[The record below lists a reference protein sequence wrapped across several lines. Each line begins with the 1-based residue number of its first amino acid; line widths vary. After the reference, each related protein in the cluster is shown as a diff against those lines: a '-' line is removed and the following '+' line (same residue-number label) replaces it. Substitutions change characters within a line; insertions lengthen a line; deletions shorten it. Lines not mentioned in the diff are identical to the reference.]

1 MGEIGTIDDLGT
13 VRFQRLMPVTAEQV
27 WACLTDSDLLSEWL
41 GNGEIASEIGGK
53 IELRSGGPVIR
64 GIVLGREANKH
75 LSYSWNAYMPMSDE
89 PVASEAI
96 LRFDLG
102 ATEGGTLLSMS
113 LGPID
118 LPLRAVTAAGWHGL
132 LDILCAGLTG
142 EQAPD
147 FMETVERVLPAY
159 EI

>member
-1 MGEIGTIDDLGT
+1 MGEIGIFDDLGT
-13 VRFQRLMPVTAEQV
+13 VRFQRLMPVPAEQV
-27 WACLTDSDLLSEWL
+27 WAYLTETDLLSEWL
-41 GNGEIASEIGGK
+41 GGGEIAAEIGGK

-64 GIVLGREANKH
+64 GIVLVREDNKH

-96 LRFDLG
+96 LSFDLG
-102 ATEGGTLLSMS
+102 STEGGTLLSMS

-118 LPLRAVTAAGWHGL
+118 LSLRSVTAAGWHGL
-132 LDILCAGLTG
+132 LDILRAGLAG
-142 EQAPD
+142 EEAPD

-159 EI
+159 EM